1 MIVDRY
7 LRNKTVTIH
16 NVQAPWRVGAEWR
29 GGLVGGGHGQPGA
42 GAGAV
47 TRITRVRRELRVPE
61 CPFPGCG
68 PDCCH
73 SATRNLLG
81 WAWGKRKVRDLTLT
95 IVTNRSLHA
104 VLVDRPGPR
113 LVELLAAALD
123 GSGPAIAPLDAGLP
137 QARLAALVE
146 ALAPG
151 SVEGPDGVT
160 TARSGQEKGVA
171 EGTAV
176 VVATSGSTGVPKG
189 VELSAAALLSSARAS
204 LARIG
209 ARPGERW
216 LCCLPAT
223 YIAGLQVLVR
233 ALVSGTDPVL
243 ADRADA
249 QTVAACG
256 CAHVS
261 LVPTQLRRLLDV
273 DIPISQDVPH
283 PLAGFRS
290 VLLGGAAA
298 PAGLLAAARAAGV
311 PVVTTYGMTE
321 TCGGCVYDG
330 VPLDGV
336 QVRIGD
342 DESIWIGGPV
352 LFSGYVGG
360 PRAPGDGWLRTG
372 DLGRVDAAGRL
383 VVRGRAD
390 DVINTGGALVVP
402 GEVAAVLQTC
412 PGVRDVAV
420 LGEPDPEWGE
430 RVVAV
435 VAPADPADPPTLE
448 LLRLHVKQR
457 LPRYA
462 APSRAVMV
470 DAVPTLPNGKHDLA
484 RLRREL
490 LRWEQIEAES
500 VTK

>member
-1 MIVDRY
+1 
-7 LRNKTVTIH
+7 
-16 NVQAPWRVGAEWR
+16 
-29 GGLVGGGHGQPGA
+29 
-42 GAGAV
+42 
-47 TRITRVRRELRVPE
+47 
-61 CPFPGCG
+61 
-68 PDCCH
+68 
-73 SATRNLLG
+73 
-81 WAWGKRKVRDLTLT
+81 
-95 IVTNRSLHA
+95 VTNRSVDPGGRPPETPRAWGGFPSSHTPLAPQTPSAPSAPPRRLHA
-104 VLVDRPGPR
+104 VLVERTGPR
-113 LVELLAAALD
+113 LLELLAAALD
-123 GSGPAIAPLDAGLP
+123 GSGPAIAPLDARLP
-137 QARLAALVE
+137 EARLAELLA

-151 SVEGPDGVT
+151 TVEDREGVT

-176 VVATSGSTGVPKG
+176 VVPTSGSTGAPKG
-189 VELSAAALLSSARAS
+189 VELSAAALRHSARAS

-216 LCCLPAT
+216 LCCLPGT
-223 YIAGLQVLVR
+223 YIAGIQVLVR
-233 ALVSGTDPVL
+233 SLVSGTDPVL

-249 QTVAACG
+249 ETVAASG

-261 LVPTQLRRLLDV
+261 LVPTQLRRLLDI
-273 DIPISQDVPH
+273 DIPTNPDIPV

-298 PAGLLAAARAAGV
+298 PVGLLDAARTAGV

-330 VPLDGV
+330 IPLDGV
-336 QVRIGD
+336 KVKIDGEDDRI
-342 DESIWIGGPV
+342 WLAGPV
-352 LFSGYVGG
+352 LFSGYRGA
-360 PRAPGDGWLRTG
+360 PRVPGDQWLRTG
-372 DLGRVDAAGRL
+372 DLGRMDSAGRL

-402 GEVAAVLQTC
+402 GEVAAALQTF

-420 LGEPDPEWGE
+420 LGQPDPEWGE

-435 VAPADPADPPTLE
+435 VVPADPADPPTLE
-448 LLRLHVKQR
+448 LLRLHVHER

-462 APSRAVMV
+462 APSKVVMV
-470 DAVPTLPNGKHDLA
+470 DAVPMLPSGKHDLA

-490 LRWEQIEAES
+490 LRREQTEAEN
-500 VTK
+500 VTY

>member
-1 MIVDRY
+1 
-7 LRNKTVTIH
+7 
-16 NVQAPWRVGAEWR
+16 
-29 GGLVGGGHGQPGA
+29 
-42 GAGAV
+42 
-47 TRITRVRRELRVPE
+47 
-61 CPFPGCG
+61 
-68 PDCCH
+68 
-73 SATRNLLG
+73 
-81 WAWGKRKVRDLTLT
+81 
-95 IVTNRSLHA
+95 VTNRSLHV
-104 VLVDRPGPR
+104 VLVERVGPR
-113 LVELLAAALD
+113 LLELLAAALD
-123 GSGPAIAPLDAGLP
+123 GSGPAIAPVDAGLP
-137 QARLAALVE
+137 RSRLDALVE
-146 ALAPG
+146 ALAPD

-160 TARSGQEKGVA
+160 TLRSGHEKGVA

-189 VELSAAALLSSARAS
+189 VELSAGALLHSARAS

-209 ARPGERW
+209 TRPGERW

-233 ALVSGTDPVL
+233 SLVSGTDPVL

-249 QTVAACG
+249 QTVAASG

-261 LVPTQLRRLLDV
+261 LVPTQLSRLLDQPDRYG
-273 DIPISQDVPH
+273 DIPTNQDISS

-298 PAGLLAAARAAGV
+298 PAGLLDAARTAQV

-330 VPLDGV
+330 IALDGV
-336 QVRIGD
+336 GIKID
-342 DESIWIGGPV
+342 DEDGRIWLAGPV
-352 LFSGYVGG
+352 LFSGYRGG
-360 PRAPGDGWLRTG
+360 SRMSGDHWLRTG
-372 DLGRVDAAGRL
+372 DLGRMDSAGRL

-420 LGEPDPEWGE
+420 LGLPDPEWGE

-435 VAPADPADPPTLE
+435 VVPADQADPPTLE
-448 LLRLHVKQR
+448 LLRLHVKER

-462 APSRAVMV
+462 APSRVVMV
-470 DAVPTLPNGKHDLA
+470 DAVPMLPSGKHDLA

-490 LRWEQIEAES
+490 LRREQTEAEN
-500 VTK
+500 VTY

>member
-1 MIVDRY
+1 VR
-7 LRNKTVTIH
+7 
-16 NVQAPWRVGAEWR
+16 AA
-29 GGLVGGGHGQPGA
+29 GGVWM
-42 GAGAV
+42 
-47 TRITRVRRELRVPE
+47 
-61 CPFPGCG
+61 CSFPGCG
-68 PDCCH
+68 PDGWH
-73 SATRNLLG
+73 SVTRNLRGGL
-81 WAWGKRKVRDLTLT
+81 KVRDLTLT

-113 LVELLAAALD
+113 LLELLAGALD
-123 GSGPAIAPLDAGLP
+123 GSGPAIAPVD
-137 QARLAALVE
+137 ARLPRPRLDALVE
-146 ALAPG
+146 ALAPD
-151 SVEGPDGVT
+151 SVEGPDGET
-160 TARSGQEKGVA
+160 TLRSGQGKAVA

-176 VVATSGSTGVPKG
+176 VVTTSGSTGVPKG
-189 VELSAAALLSSARAS
+189 VELSAAALMHSARAS
-204 LARIG
+204 LARVG

-233 ALVSGTDPVL
+233 SLVSDTDPVL
-243 ADRADA
+243 ADHADA
-249 QTVAACG
+249 QTVAASG

-261 LVPTQLRRLLDV
+261 LVPTQLSRLLDV
-273 DIPISQDVPH
+273 DIPTNPDIPA

-298 PAGLLAAARAAGV
+298 PAGLLDAARAARV

-330 VPLDGV
+330 IPLDGV
-336 QVRIGD
+336 RVKID
-342 DESIWIGGPV
+342 DEDGRIWLAGPV
-352 LFSGYVGG
+352 LFSGYRGE
-360 PRAPGDGWLRTG
+360 PRAPGDQWLRTG
-372 DLGRVDAAGRL
+372 DLGRKDSAGRL

-420 LGEPDPEWGE
+420 LGQPDPEWGE

-435 VAPADPADPPTLE
+435 VVPADAADPPTLE
-448 LLRLHVKQR
+448 LLRLHVKER

-462 APSRAVMV
+462 APSRVVMV
-470 DAVPTLPNGKHDLA
+470 DAVPMLSSGKHDLA

-490 LRWEQIEAES
+490 LRREQSGAES
-500 VTK
+500 VTY

>member
-1 MIVDRY
+1 
-7 LRNKTVTIH
+7 
-16 NVQAPWRVGAEWR
+16 
-29 GGLVGGGHGQPGA
+29 
-42 GAGAV
+42 
-47 TRITRVRRELRVPE
+47 
-61 CPFPGCG
+61 
-68 PDCCH
+68 
-73 SATRNLLG
+73 
-81 WAWGKRKVRDLTLT
+81 
-95 IVTNRSLHA
+95 LHA

-113 LVELLAAALD
+113 LLELLSVALD

-137 QARLAALVE
+137 RARLDALVE
-146 ALAPG
+146 ALGPD

-160 TARSGQEKGVA
+160 TVRSGQESGVA

-189 VELSAAALLSSARAS
+189 VELSADALRHSARAS

-216 LCCLPAT
+216 LCCLPGT
-223 YIAGLQVLVR
+223 YIAGIQVLVR
-233 ALVSGTDPVL
+233 SLVSGTDPVI

-249 QTVAACG
+249 QTVAASG

-261 LVPTQLRRLLDV
+261 LVPTQLQRLLDV
-273 DIPISQDVPH
+273 DIS
-283 PLAGFRS
+283 PLAGFSS

-336 QVRIGD
+336 RVRIGGG
-342 DESIWIGGPV
+342 ERIWLGGPV
-352 LFSGYVGG
+352 LFSGYFRG
-360 PRAPGDGWLRTG
+360 PRTPSDGWFRTG
-372 DLGRVDAAGRL
+372 DLGRIGPEGRL
-383 VVRGRAD
+383 MVRGRAD
-390 DVINTGGALVVP
+390 DVINTGGHKVVP
-402 GEVAAVLQTC
+402 AEVAAVLLTC

-420 LGEPDPEWGE
+420 LGQPDPEWGE

-435 VAPADPADPPTLE
+435 VAPADPSDPPALE
-448 LLRLHVKQR
+448 LLRLHVKER

-462 APSRAVMV
+462 APSRVVMV
-470 DAVPTLPNGKHDLA
+470 DAVPMLPSGKHDLA

-490 LRWEQIEAES
+490 LWREQSEAEN
-500 VTK
+500 VTY